1 MSLTLSFLK
10 IALAICGLL
19 WLHTNFR
26 IVCSIPMKNA
36 IGTLVGIASNMCIV
50 LESMDILTVLIL
62 PVYEHR
68 LSFHLFVSS
77 IYFIN
82 ILSLSLCMLFTSL
95 VKFIPRYFIIFDATI
110 NQIAYLIFL
119 FDSFLLV

>member
-10 IALAICGLL
+10 VALAICGLL

-62 PVYEHR
+62 
-68 LSFHLFVSS
+68 
-77 IYFIN
+77 
-82 ILSLSLCMLFTSL
+82 
-95 VKFIPRYFIIFDATI
+95 
-110 NQIAYLIFL
+110 
-119 FDSFLLV
+119 